1 MYSNIPIEAI
11 MTAFEA
17 SYDGL
22 HILDEFGNTLYINS
36 ACTRIE
42 GISKAEALE
51 KNIQQLIDEGVYSES
66 VTLKVLETKE
76 PVTIIQTVKN
86 GNQVLATGTPIFKE
100 NGSIDKV
107 IVNSR
112 DITDLNNLRIE
123 LLAKETELQNLKLEQ
138 GRYSNIV
145 ANSAAM
151 KKVMSIAL
159 TVSKVDSTVLLTGES
174 GVGKDLIARFI
185 HENSERSAG
194 PFIKVDCSS
203 IPETLI
209 ESELFGYVKGAF
221 TGAEK
226 TGKIGLLER
235 AKGGTVFLDEIGE
248 MPFSMQPKLMR
259 AIQDR
264 EILPV
269 GANETVKLDVRYIS
283 ATNVNLLEQVNNKKF
298 REDLYYRLNVVP
310 LEIPPLRSRRA
321 DIPPLIMHLTQKIN
335 GRYGFQKKLS
345 QEAYNMLLDY
355 SWPGNVRQLENGIE
369 RLLVSTID
377 DIIDI
382 ENIPAS
388 LFIDAQDDSYE
399 KKINDVGYRELLSR
413 YDYNILKKAIAQEG
427 SVSLAAKKL
436 GINVTT
442 VRRKIKK
449 YEKE

>member
-51 KNIQQLIDEGVYSES
+51 KNIQQLVDEGVYSES